1 MLNKKHR
8 YASSIISL
16 LVSSLILVF
25 SGWAILNGQYIFDQL
40 SVWRYQPSSAV
51 ASIYDRSGMS
61 DKGKFYFY
69 TGSPVVISAAE
80 FNTSCQKQEEKS
92 AILGCFSMG
101 RIYIRDI
108 TNNQLDGIE
117 EVTAAH
123 ETLHAVWDRMSESE
137 RKSIGELL
145 EVEYKKINNPSLTE
159 RMAYYDRNEPGEHFN
174 ELHSIIG
181 TEFADIDSKLEAY
194 YSKYFSNRNKVV
206 ALHGGYQQLFDSVQA
221 KADTLLAELNTLAAD
236 LKSSIEQ
243 YNNNVADINTQSN
256 HLKDSFNSIDRT
268 STAEVNR
275 FNTTRQALV
284 LRINQIET
292 LRSTVNLKSETYN
305 TKLTQYNQLVIQ
317 SNELTQSL
325 DGTLVPPPSI

>member
-1 MLNKKHR
+1 M
-8 YASSIISL
+8 
-16 LVSSLILVF
+16 
-25 SGWAILNGQYIFDQL
+25 